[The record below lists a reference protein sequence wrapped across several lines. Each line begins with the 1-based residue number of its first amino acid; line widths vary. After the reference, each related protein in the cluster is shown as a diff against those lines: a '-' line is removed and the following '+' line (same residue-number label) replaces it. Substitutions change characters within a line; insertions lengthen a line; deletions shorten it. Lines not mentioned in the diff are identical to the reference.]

1 MAPGSSKRDSMREGR
16 LAALFRKT
24 DEEPEAK
31 ATPKAKPAPAPE
43 PEPVREEPVERERPA
58 VPHPALSPQPEAP
71 VDEPRIPT
79 PQERLRHAFSADIPE
94 NVLEAPTLRRSTP
107 DRDPFAR
114 YEAPTPGVV
123 GSPVLRVIGV
133 GGAGVNAVNRMVEAE
148 VEGVEFVA
156 INTDLQSLQQSTA
169 DI

>member
-1 MAPGSSKRDSMREGR
+1 MAPGPSKRASMREGP

-24 DEEPEAK
+24 DGEEPEAK
-31 ATPKAKPAPAPE
+31 ATPKAKPAPAPA
-43 PEPVREEPVERERPA
+43 PEPVREAERLEEPKPVARERPA
-58 VPHPALSPQPEAP
+58 VPHPALSPQPETP

-94 NVLEAPTLRRSTP
+94 NVLEAPSLRRATP

-148 VEGVEFVA
+148 VEGVEF
-156 INTDLQSLQQSTA
+156 
-169 DI
+169 